1 MTLPAKSLAQ
11 IVAERPYP
19 DYAEWWPMGE
29 IFLRFMS
36 EAIVAQWRTL
46 HQNPQPLEIVEAHVA
61 DYLRTVYERP
71 LRADLVTGFATGQ
84 NLDGI
89 ASGEFDA
96 ISYGFYC
103 AAFEWID
110 SHLAAVGPSPAE
122 ERRAFAERVGA
133 HFYRQLH
140 KHLDLALPSG
150 LRSEKDLAAL
160 QRALTQV
167 GDFLVAEGY
176 LRDGFAFRF
185 DVEAIH
191 SGQQIS
197 QKTGQVLTNLAQNGL
212 IYALYEMGYPA
223 ILPSAVYLYHTL
235 GEAQHHSSRTIQE
248 LFLRIGYDAAET
260 DDFDPTGFPSD
271 RVVELWEIRPLSAGA

>member
-29 IFLRFMS
+29 TFLGFMS
-36 EAIVAQWRTL
+36 DAIVGQWRTI
-46 HQNPQPLEIVEAHVA
+46 HQNPQPLAVVEDHVA
-61 DYLRTVYERP
+61 DYLRTVYDRP
-71 LRADLVTGFATGQ
+71 LRPNFVADFATRQ
-84 NLDGI
+84 NLTQI

-96 ISYGFYC
+96 LSYGFYR
-103 AAFEWID
+103 AAFEWIE
-110 SHLAAVGPSPAE
+110 SHLAAVDPSPAE
-122 ERRAFAERVGA
+122 ERRVFAERVGA

-140 KHLDLALPSG
+140 DHLGLALPSG
-150 LRSEKDLAAL
+150 LHSEEDLTTLRQAL
-160 QRALTQV
+160 IAV

-176 LRDGFAFRF
+176 LRDRFAFRF
-185 DVEAIH
+185 DVEATH
-191 SGQQIS
+191 EGRQIA
-197 QKTGQVLTNLAQNGL
+197 QKGDHVLADLAQHGL

-223 ILPSAVYLYHTL
+223 ILPSATYLYQTM

-248 LFLRIGYDAAET
+248 LFLRLGYAAAET

-271 RVVELWEIRPLSAGA
+271 QVVELWEIRPLS